1 MPKTGTAADEDKNTA
16 TTTSSPIKSTLDSN
30 RVLNKKIT
38 KRRGTT
44 NSSSKSAKTE
54 KPTDKSAKSVEK
66 SGGDNSEGNFQSSG
80 NQVSSLKTPVKSL
93 EGPTTTSFDESVT
106 PVHVNMAN
114 TTNTQIVNE
123 AAETGDSNNNI
134 DANNNGSELGG
145 VSATE
150 NSNSNTVQT
159 PGGSDWSPEFKKH
172 PNRPISPF
180 ILLEETLKTP
190 MEKKVFDEEI
200 PELKDTLEFKFSQV
214 KGTNDDEV
222 SDADIISTVQFN
234 EDGELLATGDKG
246 GRIVIFKRDNPD
258 TSEYNVYST
267 FQSHEPEFDYLKSLE
282 IEEKINKIK
291 WLPRRTDSH
300 FLLST
305 NDKTIKLWK
314 ISERQSKVQGWNTK
328 SEEDGYLSSQP
339 EVDMDTS
346 EGENSKITTL
356 QVPKVV
362 PSELV
367 IESYPKKIYAN
378 AHTYHINS
386 ISCNSD
392 AMTFL
397 SADDL
402 RVNVWNLEST
412 NNSFNV
418 VDIKPSNMED
428 LSEVITSA
436 EFHPLHC
443 HIFAYSSSRGTI
455 RLCDMRESALCDNH
469 KLLFEQEE
477 NPQERSFFSEII
489 ASVSDIAFSPCGR
502 YVLSRDY
509 LTVKLWDL
517 VNVGRGPVKSFPV
530 HPFLSQK
537 LCTLYENDC
546 IFDKFEVCWS
556 HDASNFMTGSYNNLF
571 RVGNINTDPSRIV
584 EEYSVNSPSHV
595 YQATID
601 PNDLP
606 SKRNEQIRP
615 ILQPKKIMNS
625 NPLTKKKRNEICIDS
640 LDYRQKVLHS
650 DWHPNEHIIA
660 VAATNRLLIYDSK
673 NSPASKK

>member
-1 MPKTGTAADEDKNTA
+1 
-16 TTTSSPIKSTLDSN
+16 
-30 RVLNKKIT
+30 
-38 KRRGTT
+38 
-44 NSSSKSAKTE
+44 
-54 KPTDKSAKSVEK
+54 
-66 SGGDNSEGNFQSSG
+66 
-80 NQVSSLKTPVKSL
+80 
-93 EGPTTTSFDESVT
+93 
-106 PVHVNMAN
+106 
-114 TTNTQIVNE
+114 
-123 AAETGDSNNNI
+123 
-134 DANNNGSELGG
+134 
-145 VSATE
+145 
-150 NSNSNTVQT
+150 
-159 PGGSDWSPEFKKH
+159 
-172 PNRPISPF
+172 
-180 ILLEETLKTP
+180 
-190 MEKKVFDEEI
+190 
-200 PELKDTLEFKFSQV
+200 
-214 KGTNDDEV
+214 
-222 SDADIISTVQFN
+222 
-234 EDGELLATGDKG
+234 
-246 GRIVIFKRDNPD
+246 
-258 TSEYNVYST
+258 
-267 FQSHEPEFDYLKSLE
+267 
-282 IEEKINKIK
+282 
-291 WLPRRTDSH
+291 
-300 FLLST
+300 
-305 NDKTIKLWK
+305 
-314 ISERQSKVQGWNTK
+314 VQGWNTK
-328 SEEDGYLSSQP
+328 SDEEGYP

-346 EGENSKITTL
+346 EGENNSKITSL

-418 VDIKPSNMED
+418 VDIKPNNMED

-517 VNVGRGPVKSFPV
+517 VNVGRGPVKTFPV

-571 RVGNINTDPSRIV
+571 RVGNINTDPNRV
-584 EEYSVNSPSHV
+584 GEYSVNSPSHV

-625 NPLTKKKRNEICIDS
+625 LNPLTKKKRNEICLDS

-650 DWHPNEHIIA
+650 DWHPKEHIVA

-673 NSPASKK
+673 NSPASQ

>member
-1 MPKTGTAADEDKNTA
+1 
-16 TTTSSPIKSTLDSN
+16 
-30 RVLNKKIT
+30 
-38 KRRGTT
+38 
-44 NSSSKSAKTE
+44 
-54 KPTDKSAKSVEK
+54 
-66 SGGDNSEGNFQSSG
+66 
-80 NQVSSLKTPVKSL
+80 
-93 EGPTTTSFDESVT
+93 
-106 PVHVNMAN
+106 
-114 TTNTQIVNE
+114 
-123 AAETGDSNNNI
+123 
-134 DANNNGSELGG
+134 
-145 VSATE
+145 
-150 NSNSNTVQT
+150 VQT
-159 PGGSDWSPEFKKH
+159 PGGSDWNPEFRKH
-172 PNRPISPF
+172 PNRPVSPF

-190 MEKKVFDEEI
+190 LEKKVFDEEI

-328 SEEDGYLSSQP
+328 SDEEGYP

-346 EGENSKITTL
+346 EGENNSKITSL

-418 VDIKPSNMED
+418 VDIKPNNMED

-517 VNVGRGPVKSFPV
+517 VNVGRGPVKTFPV

-571 RVGNINTDPSRIV
+571 RVGNINTDPNRVV

-625 NPLTKKKRNEICIDS
+625 LNPLTKKKRNEICLDS

-650 DWHPNEHIIA
+650 DWHPKEHIVA

-673 NSPASKK
+673 NSPASQ